1 MSTTYCVLL
10 NFTLMFP
17 LSLPGL
23 QIQRS
28 LQLRIEEQG
37 KCLQMMLE
45 QQCIP
50 GTEKATDAST
60 SAEGSKLSSETPE
73 PSAVKEVPETSKNG
87 PTKQT
92 GMHI

>member
-1 MSTTYCVLL
+1 LE
-10 NFTLMFP
+10 
-17 LSLPGL
+17 L
-23 QIQRS
+23 QKRLHEQLEIQRS

-60 SAEGSKLSSETPE
+60 SAEGSKLSSEIPE
-73 PSAVKEVPETSKNG
+73 PAAVKEVPETSQNG
-87 PTKQT
+87 LTKQT
-92 GMHI
+92 ESGDTQ